1 MKRKYIILSIVF
13 VLVFTSMCFANS
25 GEPASVTII
34 TKNDPE
40 DLEISFLID
49 DITFKAEK
57 KVMYNEAYFYY
68 YDSLLDFNAYGKVSR
83 VYVKSEEKS
92 FEIDISNRR
101 LSYSEVFTLDFD
113 DETLANGKSPFRS
126 IKLVLIRVTMT
137 LLIEGLVFY
146 LWGYRDKKSW
156 LYFILINLVTQGY
169 LNIMI
174 NLQLPVGGEYMV
186 RVILIFEEL
195 KILVME
201 WLFMLLLIKEN
212 KRLKLILFVFV
223 ANLISLLAG
232 LMIIPALP
240 I

>member
-1 MKRKYIILSIVF
+1 
-13 VLVFTSMCFANS
+13 MCFANS

-34 TKNDPE
+34 TKNDPV

-49 DITFKAEK
+49 DIVFKAEK
-57 KVMYNEAYFYY
+57 KVKHNEAYFYY
-68 YDSLLDFNAYGKVSR
+68 YNSLLDFEAYGKVSR

-101 LSYSEVFTLDFD
+101 LGYSEVFTLDFD
-113 DETLANGKSPFRS
+113 DETLNYGKSPFRS
-126 IKLVLIRVTMT
+126 LKLVLIRVTMT

-156 LYFILINLVTQGY
+156 IYFILINLVTQGY